1 MKPRL
6 GRIIP
11 ARKALS
17 PPPSPA
23 AKKDKNQ
30 KAPTRGLFLL
40 QEDALPLAADPSR
53 LTHGPMSPGCESVQ
67 RCCEKS
73 MNIR

>member
-17 PPPSPA
+17 PPSSPA

-30 KAPTRGLFLL
+30 KAPRRGLVLL
-40 QEDALPLAADPSR
+40 QEDALPPAPGPSG
-53 LTHGPMSPGCESVQ
+53 LTHGPMS
-67 RCCEKS
+67 KS
-73 MNIR
+73 R

>member
-17 PPPSPA
+17 PPLSCSE
-23 AKKDKNQ
+23 KRQKNQ
-30 KAPTRGLFLL
+30 KAPRRGLFLL
-40 QEDALPLAADPSR
+40 QEDALPPAPGPSG
-53 LTHGPMSPGCESVQ
+53 LTHGPMS
-67 RCCEKS
+67 KS
-73 MNIR
+73 R